1 LRADWIRIY
10 DLSFVED
17 ELIAGLEMYI
27 KDADRYLGDLQLKAQ
42 GLAAAQAAKEE
53 AIKSGTAGLGQT
65 EARRTTRPQSPKITR
80 ARPAKFHEPIT
91 IEQTVSHLS
100 VAEREVYCC
109 YDFYVTCC
117 ILCLFCV
124 LYIFVWQL

>member
-1 LRADWIRIY
+1 MRADWIRIY

-53 AIKSGTAGLGQT
+53 AIKSGTAGLGKS
-65 EARRTTRPQSPKITR
+65 ELRRVTVPRSPKITR
-80 ARPAKFHEPIT
+80 ARPPKIHEPIV
-91 IEQTVSHLS
+91 IEQTVRPVCLCCFCFLS
-100 VAEREVYCC
+100 FAEMQWRG
-109 YDFYVTCC
+109 
-117 ILCLFCV
+117 IS
-124 LYIFVWQL
+124 QK